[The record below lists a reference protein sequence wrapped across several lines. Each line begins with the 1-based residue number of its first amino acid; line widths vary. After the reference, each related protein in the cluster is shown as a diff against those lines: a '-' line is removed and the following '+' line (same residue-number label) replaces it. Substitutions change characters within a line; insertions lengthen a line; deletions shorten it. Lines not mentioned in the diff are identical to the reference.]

1 MVQVGKVYRWKA
13 QIWMWTG
20 CRPEGCG
27 PVEGGL
33 ARGQAEPWGLRRW
46 GALHAVQAT
55 VDARGD
61 GFDLRG
67 QLLLHTVQVV
77 AIVEGDQVDGKTQ
90 VPESARATNA
100 VQVPADR
107 HKWDGLFE

>member
-1 MVQVGKVYRWKA
+1 MGVDRLQARRVWARWRRPRKGAGRALGVKA
-13 QIWMWTG
+13 LG
-20 CRPEGCG
+20 C
-27 PVEGGL
+27 
-33 ARGQAEPWGLRRW
+33 
-46 GALHAVQAT
+46 ALHAVQAT

-61 GFDLRG
+61 GLDLRG
-67 QLLLHTVQVV
+67 QLLFHTVQVV

-107 HKWDGLFE
+107 HKVGRLV